1 MDEEAPGGGVV
12 SELVTKVYD
21 EHGNYVF
28 TASNLTVQEWRE
40 RLAANPG
47 TFLPDEVRRI
57 SSPVPQKA
65 KE

>member
-1 MDEEAPGGGVV
+1 M